1 MKLFPLRYLS
11 IVAIIVQLNF
21 KDSESSGDI
30 KLRQSCDLL
39 RSRLFSLETVAQYL
53 SRYILMIGT
62 IMARAR
68 VVAMSMSRSM
78 PPCQPRR
85 RASQTRRIPSCSPKA
100 EVASLNIAI
109 CIA

>member
-53 SRYILMIGT
+53 SRYILMMAT

-78 PPCQPRR
+78 AMIFTSFQL
-85 RASQTRRIPSCSPKA
+85 ASCS
-100 EVASLNIAI
+100 EGQGTVRHLIQ
-109 CIA
+109 